1 VRSEVDDGPVRGE
14 AWRRRVVLGLVA
26 AAQFMLVLDLT
37 IVTVAFPTIEREL
50 GFAAE
55 RLQWLVTAYA
65 LTFGGFLLLGGR
77 AGDVWGRRRVF
88 IIGSLG
94 FALASLA
101 AGLAV
106 NEIMLVAAR
115 AAEGLAAAF
124 VSPAALSLLTTTFAE
139 GAERNR
145 ALGIFGAVA
154 SSGAASGLI
163 LGGVISQWA
172 GWRWVFLV
180 NVPLAVAGAI
190 VAVLVLEETRGA
202 ARRRLDGPGAFA
214 VTAALL
220 ALIYGL
226 DRGQTAGFDSASAI
240 AILTGSLLFGL
251 AFVLVEQRAADPLVP
266 FRLLRLRTLA
276 GTDSTSFS
284 VSALVASTLFF
295 LSLYMQQA
303 LELTPVRTGLA
314 FLPMALTIMAVS
326 ALAARLAEPVGVKQ
340 LLFVGLSALI
350 AAAVLLSRA
359 AADGTY
365 TRDVLPGMLLFSVGL
380 GVSYTATTIGGTAG
394 VPDED
399 QGVAGGLLDTFNQVG
414 GAVGLAIL
422 AAIAATQ
429 GELTGADGAEGLV
442 DGMRAAFLA
451 GLGFAVFGIVTAAVL
466 ISEADCTRELRRR
479 RAVEGPGLD
488 TAVAGC
494 LARLGGQVLDR
505 PSTGATSAE
514 PHPAHAR
521 R

>member
-1 VRSEVDDGPVRGE
+1 VRSDVDDGPVRGE

-88 IIGSLG
+88 IVGSLG

-190 VAVLVLEETRGA
+190 AAVLVLEETRGA

-226 DRGQTAGFDSASAI
+226 DRGQTAGFDSAPA
-240 AILTGSLLFGL
+240 
-251 AFVLVEQRAADPLVP
+251 
-266 FRLLRLRTLA
+266 
-276 GTDSTSFS
+276 
-284 VSALVASTLFF
+284 
-295 LSLYMQQA
+295 
-303 LELTPVRTGLA
+303 VR
-314 FLPMALTIMAVS
+314 S
-326 ALAARLAEPVGVKQ
+326 
-340 LLFVGLSALI
+340 
-350 AAAVLLSRA
+350 
-359 AADGTY
+359 
-365 TRDVLPGMLLFSVGL
+365 
-380 GVSYTATTIGGTAG
+380 
-394 VPDED
+394 
-399 QGVAGGLLDTFNQVG
+399 
-414 GAVGLAIL
+414 
-422 AAIAATQ
+422 
-429 GELTGADGAEGLV
+429 
-442 DGMRAAFLA
+442 
-451 GLGFAVFGIVTAAVL
+451 
-466 ISEADCTRELRRR
+466 
-479 RAVEGPGLD
+479 
-488 TAVAGC
+488 
-494 LARLGGQVLDR
+494 
-505 PSTGATSAE
+505 
-514 PHPAHAR
+514 
-521 R
+521 